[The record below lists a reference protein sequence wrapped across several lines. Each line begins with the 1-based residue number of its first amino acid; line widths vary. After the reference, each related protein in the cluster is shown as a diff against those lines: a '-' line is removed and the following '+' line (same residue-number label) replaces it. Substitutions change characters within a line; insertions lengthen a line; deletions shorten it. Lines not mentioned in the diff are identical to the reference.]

1 MGSQASRFMA
11 QSAFVH
17 PLRSGKAPSFLY
29 LKNGIFYYR
38 YRFPG
43 WLIAHMGHT
52 EIRVSLRAGRRPQA
66 LLLLQQVLDGVLN
79 EPPKAW

>member
-1 MGSQASRFMA
+1 MA
-11 QSAFVH
+11 QSSFVH

-38 YRFPG
+38 CRFPR

-66 LLLLQQVLDGVLN
+66 LLLLQPALDEALN

>member
-1 MGSQASRFMA
+1 MESQTSQFMA
-11 QSAFVH
+11 QSSFVH

-29 LKNGIFYYR
+29 LRNRIFYYH

-43 WLIAHMGHT
+43 WLIAHMRHT
-52 EIRVSLRAGRRPQA
+52 EIRVSLRTGRRPQA
-66 LLLLQQVLDGVLN
+66 LLLLQQVLDGVFN